1 MVGFIL
7 VLVSCLC
14 ISPVRGFCVPPSA
27 IVTGPRST
35 FPSLSSRIPV
45 GGVSGLP
52 FRSTRILGSAPMGLS
67 DSGSPTVQ
75 VPHGFEEP
83 IPRRFRPTG
92 DLKGLVTGFLALLFR
107 VFCGV
112 FVIGYRAKLSTK
124 PPEDPEEYC
133 LRIGPLY
140 LEETSPFLRR
150 ECPRPEGRLVLYEF
164 DSSPFCRKVRDA
176 CTMLD
181 LEVDIRPC
189 PGALEGGHFSDE
201 HLKLHGKRT
210 VPYLIDEGTSLSVCL
225 SACFCIPVESCLFT
239 VCLISYP
246 CDFLSLCIFLFLC
259 L

>member
-1 MVGFIL
+1 
-7 VLVSCLC
+7 
-14 ISPVRGFCVPPSA
+14 
-27 IVTGPRST
+27 
-35 FPSLSSRIPV
+35 LSSRIPV

-225 SACFCIPVESCLFT
+225 SVSQHVFVSLYNPVYFQS
-239 VCLISYP
+239 V
-246 CDFLSLCIFLFLC
+246 
-259 L
+259 